1 MDFFVYCNFCLK
13 FPNKYSCGLNANS
26 VGVENFVDV
35 RGESNYELVMRLD
48 SNINTGR
55 TLHTDLNG
63 LTITPKKY
71 HEKLHIQ
78 EMMTKFAD

>member
-13 FPNKYSCGLNANS
+13 FSNKYSCGLNANS